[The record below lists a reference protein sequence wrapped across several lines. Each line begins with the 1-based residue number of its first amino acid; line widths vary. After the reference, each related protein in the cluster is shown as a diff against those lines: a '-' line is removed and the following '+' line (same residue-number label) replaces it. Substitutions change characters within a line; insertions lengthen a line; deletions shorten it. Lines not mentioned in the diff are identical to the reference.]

1 MSKAFIKGEAEG
13 KNCHESKQQRSVTVK
28 LSGRLRHQALGARQ
42 TLVTDLKPAAAAA
55 LDVNIYIIDTAQWGE
70 RVFGRAVQL

>member
-1 MSKAFIKGEAEG
+1 MRRREKK
-13 KNCHESKQQRSVTVK
+13 CHESEQQRSVTVK

-55 LDVNIYIIDTAQWGE
+55 ALDVNTYIIDTAQW
-70 RVFGRAVQL
+70 R